1 MAARARKEAS
11 VLGKVSVLIIDDSA
25 SLCEGLKL
33 NLEHRHGFSVLTTQ
47 DGKAGL
53 ALARAKKPDVVV
65 LDVMMPGMSGGEVA
79 EALREHPVTAHIPI
93 IFLTGM
99 ISREEVDEHGG
110 EIGGERFMAKP
121 VNHEEL
127 AAAIHALLGR

>member
-1 MAARARKEAS
+1 M
-11 VLGKVSVLIIDDSA
+11 LGKVSVLIIDDSA

-33 NLEHRHGFSVLTTQ
+33 SLEHRHGFAVHTAQ
-47 DGKAGL
+47 DGKTGL
-53 ALARAKKPDVVV
+53 ALARSKQPDVIV

-79 EALREHPVTAHIPI
+79 ESLREHPATAGIPI

-99 ISREEVDEHGG
+99 ISRAEVEEHGG

-121 VNHEEL
+121 VDHVEL
-127 AAAIHALLGR
+127 AATIRRLLGR